1 MLSFAA
7 LSETAI
13 AESTTTLDA
22 SAFMSGAAAT
32 TTAGTIDTIHLTANP
47 VIPAATGAT
56 TAGTLQANITE
67 NLDSVSAA
75 TASGTVTT
83 DAQASITLP
92 AVTSTTATTAFDD
105 VDAQAS
111 ITPSAATS
119 TSTAGTIDTIHLTAN
134 ISITGVALGI
144 TPSSPS
150 PNVDEDLVSVSA
162 TAAVQQITGNTFI
175 YNLGLAQTPP
185 VYYGLTQAKA
195 NITLDSATATSTA
208 GVAGFDAKANITLD
222 AATADADLTVNDLED
237 EDAQASTTLAGVS
250 AATTANWD
258 TVNGIYA
265 VQVVYLNTDF
275 ERTRTVNVV
284 PYGNYKVYVT
294 R

>member
-7 LSETAI
+7 VSETAI

-22 SAFMSGAAAT
+22 SAFMAGATAV
-32 TTAGTIDTIHLTANP
+32 TTAGTIDTIHLTAKP
-47 VIPAATGAT
+47 VLPAATGTT
-56 TAGTLQANITE
+56 TAGSLQVNVNE

-75 TASGTVTT
+75 TASGVLYPKAEANTT
-83 DAQASITLP
+83 LAAATAS
-92 AVTSTTATTAFDD
+92 TATSAFDD
-105 VDAQAS
+105 VDAQANV
-111 ITPSAATS
+111 TPSAATS

-134 ISITGVALGI
+134 ISITGVELGL
-144 TPSSPS
+144 TPSAPS
-150 PNVDEDLVSVSA
+150 PAVDEDLVSVSA
-162 TAAVQQITGNTFI
+162 STAAGTLSATG
-175 YNLGLAQTPP
+175 L
-185 VYYGLTQAKA
+185 A
-195 NITLDSATATSTA
+195 NITLADATATSTA

-237 EDAQASTTLAGVS
+237 EDAQASTTLSGVS
-250 AATTANWD
+250 ATGAANWD

-265 VQVVYLNTDF
+265 VQVVFLATDF
-275 ERTRTVNVV
+275 ERKRCVNIV

>member
-22 SAFMSGAAAT
+22 SAFMSGAAVA
-32 TTAGTIDTIHLTANP
+32 TTAGTIDTIHLTAKP
-47 VIPAATGAT
+47 VLPAATGTT
-56 TAGTLQANITE
+56 TAGTLQPNINE

-75 TASGTVTT
+75 TASGSITT
-83 DAQASITLP
+83 DAQASTTL
-92 AVTSTTATTAFDD
+92 AAATASTATTAFDD

-111 ITPSAATS
+111 VTPSAATS

-134 ISITGVALGI
+134 ISITGVELGL
-144 TPSSPS
+144 TPSAPS
-150 PNVDEDLVSVSA
+150 PAVDEDLVSVSA
-162 TAAVQQITGNTFI
+162 TTAVGTLSATG
-175 YNLGLAQTPP
+175 
-185 VYYGLTQAKA
+185 KA
-195 NITLDSATATSTA
+195 NTTLADATATSTA

-222 AATADADLTVNDLED
+222 AATADADLTVNDFTD
-237 EDAQASTTLAGVS
+237 EDAQASTTITGVS
-250 AATTANWD
+250 ASGAANWD

-275 ERTRTVNVV
+275 ERKRTVNVA
-284 PYGNYKVYVT
+284 PYGNYTVYVT

>member
-32 TTAGTIDTIHLTANP
+32 TTAGTIDTIHLTAKP
-47 VIPAATGAT
+47 VLPAATGAT
-56 TAGTLQANITE
+56 SAGTLQANVNE

-75 TASGTVTT
+75 TASGTLTL
-83 DAQASITLP
+83 DAQANTTLA
-92 AVTSTTATTAFDD
+92 AVTASTATTAFDD
-105 VDAQAS
+105 VDAQAGV
-111 ITPSAATS
+111 TPSAATVIG
-119 TSTAGTIDTIHLTAN
+119 TAGTIDTIHLTAN

-162 TAAVQQITGNTFI
+162 ATVAGILSATG
-175 YNLGLAQTPP
+175 L
-185 VYYGLTQAKA
+185 A
-195 NITLDSATATSTA
+195 NITIADATATSTA

-222 AATADADLTVNDLED
+222 AATADADLTINDFTD

-250 AATTANWD
+250 AASTANWD

-265 VQVVYLNTDF
+265 VQVVYLATDF
-275 ERTRTVNVV
+275 ERKRAVNIV
-284 PYGNYKVYVT
+284 PYGNYTVYVT

>member
-13 AESTTTLDA
+13 AESTTILDA

-32 TTAGTIDTIHLTANP
+32 ASSGTIDTIHLTANP
-47 VIPAATGAT
+47 VIPDATGST
-56 TAGTLQANITE
+56 TAGSLQVNVNE

-75 TASGTVTT
+75 TASGALTL
-83 DAQASITLP
+83 DAQASTTL
-92 AVTSTTATTAFDD
+92 AAATASTATTAFDD

-111 ITPSAATS
+111 VTPSAATS

-134 ISITGVALGI
+134 ISITGVELGI
-144 TPSSPS
+144 TPSAPS

-162 TAAVQQITGNTFI
+162 STAAGTLSAT
-175 YNLGLAQTPP
+175 GLANT
-185 VYYGLTQAKA
+185 
-195 NITLDSATATSTA
+195 TLADATATSTA

-222 AATADADLTVNDLED
+222 AATADADLTVNDLAD
-237 EDAQASTTLAGVS
+237 EDAQGTITISSVS
-250 AATTANWD
+250 ATTSANWD

-265 VQVVYLNTDF
+265 VQITFLNTDF
-275 ERTRTVNVV
+275 ERKRTVNVV
-284 PYGNYKVYVT
+284 KYENYTAYVT
-294 R
+294 

>member
-22 SAFMSGAAAT
+22 SAFMAGAAVI

-56 TAGTLQANITE
+56 TAGSLQVNITE

-75 TASGTVTT
+75 TASGALTL
-83 DAQASITLP
+83 DAQASTTLT
-92 AVTSTTATTAFDD
+92 AVTSTTVTTAFDD

-111 ITPSAATS
+111 VTPSAATL
-119 TSTAGTIDTIHLTAN
+119 TSTAGTIDTINLTAN
-134 ISITGVALGI
+134 ISITGVELGL
-144 TPSSPS
+144 TPSAPSPS
-150 PNVDEDLVSVSA
+150 VDEDLVSVSA
-162 TAAVQQITGNTFI
+162 TTTAGALSAT
-175 YNLGLAQTPP
+175 GLANT
-185 VYYGLTQAKA
+185 
-195 NITLDSATATSTA
+195 TLADAAATSTA

-237 EDAQASTTLAGVS
+237 EDAQASTTLSGVS
-250 AATTANWD
+250 AASTANWD
-258 TVNGIYA
+258 TVNGVYA
-265 VQVVYLNTDF
+265 VQITFLNTDF
-275 ERTRTVNVV
+275 ARERTVNVV
-284 PYGNYKVYVT
+284 KYGNYTAYITK
-294 R
+294 